1 MAKKQIKQSDLQK
14 IADEIDNIGKE
25 NEAGH
30 RQIIQTVAPPSKHTN
45 EIYKKIMLETQER
58 VKRNQE
64 QSLQRLREQ
73 LKEVQDKISEP
84 LKPIVKLQEKLNKD
98 LEPITGF
105 NKNLLRTSFPFNPFA
120 PFVPKGGGLLGA
132 TYRKRTT
139 GNTILGGAKSKLVKR
154 RREVPDNEKRK
165 PYAIDLGLNSYL
177 AKHNLVN
184 PVEMAKTHKKH
195 RDYKVFGFM
204 QLREVCD
211 ELNVNIEEAFLYICE
226 GMTSNDT
233 RWRKHRIEKEFWRG
247 SESIINIVRYYYD
260 KHKNA
265 QSKGLAKYTVKKLH
279 KSEYVKNIFNQNQ
292 AKVPSYTVFTTLFNQ
307 WKHHVDSL
315 KLLNKKK

>member
-1 MAKKQIKQSDLQK
+1 MAKKQITQADLKK

-30 RQIIQTVAPPSKHTN
+30 RQVIQTVAPPSKHTN
-45 EIYKKIMLETQER
+45 DIYKKIMLETQER
-58 VKRNQE
+58 VKRQQD
-64 QSLQRLREQ
+64 QSLAKLKQQ
-73 LKEVQDKISEP
+73 LLEVQAKVSEP

-98 LEPITGF
+98 LQPITNF
-105 NKNLLRTSFPFNPFA
+105 NKSLLNTGFPFNPFA
-120 PFVPKGGGLLGA
+120 PFVPKGGGLLG
-132 TYRKRTT
+132 TYNRKRTT
-139 GNTILGGAKSKLVKR
+139 GNTILGGATSNQVKR
-154 RREVPDNEKRK
+154 RREVPDKEKRK
-165 PYAIDLGLNSYL
+165 PSAIGLGLNSYL
-177 AKHNLVN
+177 AKHKLVN

-211 ELNVNIEEAFLYICE
+211 ELNVSIEEAFLYICE
-226 GMTSNDT
+226 GMTSTDT

-247 SESIINIVRYYYD
+247 SESIVNIVRYYYD

-265 QSKGLAKYTVKKLH
+265 QSKGLAKYTVKNLH
-279 KSEYVKNIFNQNQ
+279 KSQYVKNIFNQNQ
-292 AKVPSYTVFTTLFNQ
+292 AKVPSYSVFTTLFTQ
-307 WKHHVDSL
+307 WKHHVDSM